1 MRYKFSSL
9 TLSLAQETSPVTPM
23 QDGREERNQS
33 AFERESGSSEH
44 RAERKLDNKGAV
56 NSRNETGCV
65 KGRKG
70 EVAIGSDWK
79 VCEY

>member
-33 AFERESGSSEH
+33 AFERESGVSEQRGSSTMK
-44 RAERKLDNKGAV
+44 AA
-56 NSRNETGCV
+56 
-65 KGRKG
+65 
-70 EVAIGSDWK
+70 
-79 VCEY
+79 